1 MGTPQELVP
10 QTESIAEV
18 YATDDVS
25 ATNVAPEHQ
34 KRFNDLVTQFAKTY
48 SHKPDFVSR
57 SPGRVNII
65 GEHIDYNLYDVL
77 PTAVSVDVII
87 AVKVVPNTG
96 SESVVKIA
104 NVTPDK
110 FPSREFT
117 VPRDTDVEIDPK
129 KHEWVNYYKA
139 GLVGALKFLRKE
151 KSSSFTP
158 TSVEVL
164 VDGNVPPGGGISS
177 SAAFVCASAL
187 SVMKANNHDVTK
199 QDLLDLAVVSERA
212 VGVYSGGMDQ
222 AASIF
227 SRRGYLLY
235 TQFFPKFEAQHVPIP
250 KSDQE
255 ITFLMAQSFVA
266 SNKAETAPRHYNL
279 RVAECTLAAVVLAA
293 QHGLT
298 LQKDNSSLGFSLR
311 NFHHEFMAK
320 SGRLHDPLEYQIDSV
335 IQSTMELLTQEQG
348 YTREEIAKLL
358 GITVD
363 ELESKFLSAF
373 PVQAERFLLRQRALH
388 CFKEARRVLD
398 FKACLAKASTLN
410 SERITYLGQLLN
422 KSQDSCRTTYECS
435 APQVDD
441 ICAIARRAGTWGSRL
456 TGAGWGGCTVH
467 MLPQSKVD
475 AVIKAL
481 KEEYYL
487 KNFPDISEEK
497 LSEAMVIS
505 KPSNG
510 AFMYASLHS
519 PEAIYNLRL
528 TVYTGLLEPLL
539 TKLLKKKVTRIK
551 LMF

>member
-1 MGTPQELVP
+1 MAAPQELVP

-18 YATDDVS
+18 YATDDASVTS
-25 ATNVAPEHQ
+25 ISSEHQ
-34 KRFNDLVTQFAKTY
+34 TRFSGLVSQFNKLY
-48 SHKPDFVSR
+48 SHHPDFVAR

-87 AVKVVPNTG
+87 AVKVIPSTG
-96 SESVVKIA
+96 SDAVVKIA
-104 NVTPDK
+104 NVQPEK
-110 FPSREFT
+110 FPTREFT

-129 KHEWVNYYKA
+129 KHEWINYFKA

-151 KSSSFTP
+151 KSDGSFSP
-158 TSVEVL
+158 ASIEVL

-187 SVMKANNHDVTK
+187 AIMKANNHNVSK

-235 TQFFPKFEAQHVPIP
+235 TQFFPSFSVQHVPVP
-250 KSDQE
+250 KADEE
-255 ITFLMAQSFVA
+255 ITFLMAQSFVT

-298 LQKDNSSLGFSLR
+298 LKKDNSSLGYSLR
-311 NFHHEFMAK
+311 NFHYEFMSK
-320 SGRLHDPLEYQIDSV
+320 EGRLGDALEDQIDSV
-335 IQSTMELLTQEQG
+335 IQTTKELLSQEQG

-358 GITVD
+358 GITVAD
-363 ELESKFLSAF
+363 LESKFLSAF
-373 PVQAERFLLRQRALH
+373 PVQADRFLLRQRALH
-388 CFKEARRVLD
+388 CFTEARRVLD
-398 FKACLAKASTLN
+398 FKACLAKATTLDEKLIN
-410 SERITYLGQLLN
+410 YLGQLLN
-422 KSQDSCRTTYECS
+422 ESQDSCRTTYECS

-467 MLPQSKVD
+467 MLPQSKVE
-475 AVIKAL
+475 AVTKAL

-487 KNFPDISEEK
+487 KNFPDITEEK
-497 LSEAMVIS
+497 LSQAMVIS

-510 AFMYASLHS
+510 SFMITGA
-519 PEAIYNLRL
+519 AINQ
-528 TVYTGLLEPLL
+528 VD
-539 TKLLKKKVTRIK
+539 V
-551 LMF
+551 